1 MNDSAIIVFGKN
13 PTPGKVKTRLASEFG
28 LDGAAELYGA
38 LLIDT
43 LVRFSQLGAAVRL
56 YLAPTTEPISAT
68 VAPFDGKRLRQRGNG
83 LGPRMKHAFEDTFDE
98 GYHLVVI
105 IGSDHPTLPLSTIE
119 QAFTELR
126 RPDTVVIGPSHD
138 GGYYLLGL
146 SEATGVLFD
155 GMTYSHPDVF
165 VQSGARARSAGL
177 KIVTLE
183 PWYDIDTPHDVR
195 RLAADL
201 IGDETPCPHTRE
213 WLLEAGLMQ
222 NASVAEGSASEKLY
236 FEPPPQMHE
245 RSNE

>member
-1 MNDSAIIVFGKN
+1 MNDNAIIVFAKN
-13 PTPGKVKTRLASEFG
+13 PTPGMVKTRLASELG
-28 LDGAAELYGA
+28 LDCAAELYRA

-43 LVRFSQLGAAVRL
+43 LVRFSRLGAAVRL
-56 YLAPTTEPISAT
+56 YLAPTTEPISTT
-68 VAPFDGKRLRQRGNG
+68 VAPFDGKRLRQRGDG
-83 LGPRMKHAFEDTFDE
+83 LGPRMKHAFEDSFDE
-98 GYHLVVI
+98 GYRPVVI
-105 IGSDHPTLPLSTIE
+105 IGSDHPTLPLSIIE

-146 SEATGVLFD
+146 SEPTGVLFD
-155 GMTYSHPDVF
+155 GMTYSHPEVF
-165 VQSGARARSAGL
+165 VQTGARARSAGL
-177 KIVTLE
+177 KVVTLE

-201 IGDETPCPHTRE
+201 SGDETACPNTRQ

-222 NASVAEGSASEKLY
+222 NAPVPGGSASEKLY

-245 RSNE
+245 RSHE